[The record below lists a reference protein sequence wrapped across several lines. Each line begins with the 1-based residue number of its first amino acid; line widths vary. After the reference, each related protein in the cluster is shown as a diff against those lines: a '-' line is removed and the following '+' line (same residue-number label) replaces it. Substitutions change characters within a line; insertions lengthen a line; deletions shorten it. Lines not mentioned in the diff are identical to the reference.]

1 MFVLP
6 YFYTNYLLMET
17 AKKSTGLYWVLFLLS
32 LAGLIVTYT
41 FAGGYAS
48 MVLPFNFTFLVKALD
63 LM

>member
-6 YFYTNYLLMET
+6 YFCAKYLLMET
-17 AKKSTGLYWVLFLLS
+17 AKKSTGRYWVLFLLS